1 MKRILLT
8 GMSGTGKSSLVR
20 EFASLGYRAV
30 DTDAGGW
37 SVPPHG
43 GARSGPV
50 QPDWIW
56 DEQKIQQLLS
66 SERGDVLFVAGCVE
80 NQGAFYSSFDEIIL
94 LTAPPETIIERLA
107 TRTSKPF
114 GKSAAERAKVLDDQR
129 QFEPVLRG
137 GATIVIDTNPPLD
150 QVVLA
155 ILDRVGCC
163 SAADA

>member
-8 GMSGTGKSSLVR
+8 GMSGTGKSALVR
-20 EFASLGYRAV
+20 ESASLGYRAV

-37 SVPPHG
+37 SVPPDG
-43 GARSGPV
+43 VARSGPV

-56 DEQKIQQLLS
+56 DESKMRQLLS
-66 SERGDVLFVAGCVE
+66 SERGHVLFVAGCVE
-80 NQGAFYSSFDEIIL
+80 NQGAFYASFDEIIL

-107 TRTSKPF
+107 TRTSNPF

-137 GATIVIDTNPPLD
+137 GATRVIDTNRPLD

-155 ILDRVGCC
+155 ILDCVGC
-163 SAADA
+163 SFEADD